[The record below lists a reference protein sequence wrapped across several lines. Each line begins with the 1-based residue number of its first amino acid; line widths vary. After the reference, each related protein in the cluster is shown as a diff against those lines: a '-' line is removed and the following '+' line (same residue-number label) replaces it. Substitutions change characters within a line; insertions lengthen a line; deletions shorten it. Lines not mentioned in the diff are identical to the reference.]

1 MVGYTINKTVVA
13 CLYVGGKCLWLKDC
27 FQNFTV
33 SLEASL
39 LDHLLFCRTI
49 VQPPTLSSDIPTTS
63 RSLFTTNYA
72 QCVDVNPKRGQGGGG
87 R

>member
-13 CLYVGGKCLWLKDC
+13 FLYVGGKCLRLQDC

-39 LDHLLFCRTI
+39 LDQLFIFRTI
-49 VQPPTLSSDIPTTS
+49 FQPQTLSSDIPTTS
-63 RSLFTTNYA
+63 RSLFTNYA
-72 QCVDVNPKRGQGGGG
+72 QCVNINPEGTGG